1 MKQVKISL
9 LVTLLPVFSSMTALA
24 AKPITIDQPNYI
36 KATLEPNLLDPDSAK
51 YKFPDYIESESTYC
65 FQLNATNLYGG
76 YTGYRWVQI
85 PYKSIV
91 SKEKNVPVDIN
102 ILPKEVFEE
111 SCKEIGYK

>member
-1 MKQVKISL
+1 L
-9 LVTLLPVFSSMTALA
+9 
-24 AKPITIDQPNYI
+24 
-36 KATLEPNLLDPDSAK
+36 
-51 YKFPDYIESESTYC
+51 
-65 FQLNATNLYGG
+65 FQLNATIYSG

-111 SCKEIGYK
+111 SCKEIVTNNQTR